1 MSGVS
6 DDPRL
11 AGGGASSEPPSP
23 VATGHAVAEG
33 GQAAQ
38 SAARPPI
45 VDVWSRTEPKYR
57 IRAAALLALNFLLFC
72 GLCAFTH
79 WLHVGRALDFS
90 PESYLTPLRFWGEDT
105 QNLNDFVL
113 YPISVQQTPL
123 HAIVLGLLVASIVA
137 VPIIIAILYRLV
149 WALPFIA
156 AVCIFAHL
164 PWMSFTLLVSCILAA
179 VPPFRMSSRFAS
191 ALVGMLPV
199 LLYLFLAT
207 RGTPEQMELLASPT
221 QKSLLAAPWLLA
233 IVAAC
238 VMMATVLLISRA
250 VNYRPGAVAPVV
262 AVMFATPIALF
273 HLGVGV
279 DELHYRVL
287 EAEYGPRSPLFE
299 PVRDATEEIRAL
311 MFEADP
317 GLYTHYLQQVW
328 GGRIEEVKS
337 VIWQRLLVRYLAD
350 RAQAY
355 EACKRFRS
363 DHPTSRYAPCALYLE
378 GRILD
383 TRLDERKLGQ
393 NPPVRELYTEFPH
406 VQSEV
411 AWTAL
416 YRDYPDSPLS
426 IVAGLRLAQLQLRRG
441 EIEGAAECLTESL
454 ARGERLAASASAPS
468 PAHLRLLASTAPE
481 SSLNVEPLPYLRE
494 ARRLLELI
502 AANRDDP
509 RFGDVPLA
517 ALAALD
523 PHRPRY
529 GRQLLQLA
537 HTYHGSRLYDNLLVY
552 WAGSLG
558 DPGERRTA
566 LAALLERFP
575 DGDALPEAMFRLAEI
590 ELQGPGAGD
599 EASRA
604 RGLSRLRELAA
615 RYGHTSWGELAA
627 ERLAMI
633 EPRLAGAAVAP

>member
-1 MSGVS
+1 M
-6 DDPRL
+6 
-11 AGGGASSEPPSP
+11 EHPSP
-23 VATGHAVAEG
+23 LATAVA
-33 GQAAQ
+33 AAE
-38 SAARPPI
+38 APAGPPV
-45 VDVWSRTEPKYR
+45 VDVWSRTGPRYR

-79 WLHVGRALDFS
+79 WLHVGRVLDFS
-90 PESYLTPLRFWGEDT
+90 LESYLRPLRFWGEDT

-113 YPISVQQTPL
+113 YPISVQQTPV

-137 VPIIIAILYRLV
+137 VPIIIAILYRFV
-149 WALPFIA
+149 WALPFIG
-156 AVCIFAHL
+156 AVCVFAHL
-164 PWMSFTLLVSCILAA
+164 PWMSVTLAASCVLAA
-179 VPPFRMSSRFAS
+179 VRPFRMSFRFGS

-199 LLYLFLAT
+199 LMYLFLAT
-207 RGTPEQMELLASPT
+207 RGTPDQVGLLASPT
-221 QKSLLAAPWLLA
+221 QKSLLAAPWVLA

-299 PVRDATEEIRAL
+299 PVRDASDEIRAL

-317 GLYTHYLQQVW
+317 VLYTHYLQQVW
-328 GGRIEEVKS
+328 GGRVEEVKR

-363 DHPTSRYAPCALYLE
+363 DHPTSRYAACALYLE

-393 NPPVRELYTEFPH
+393 NPPVRELYSDFPH

-416 YRDYPDSPLS
+416 YKDHPDSPLS
-426 IVAGLRLAQLQLRRG
+426 IVAALRLAQLRLRRG
-441 EIEGAAECLTESL
+441 EVQAAYEHLREAL
-454 ARGERLAASASAPS
+454 QRGERLLHASVATQPVR
-468 PAHLRLLASTAPE
+468 PHLLASAAPE
-481 SSLNVEPLPYLRE
+481 SSLNIEPQPYLRE
-494 ARRLLELI
+494 ARRLAELI
-502 AANRDDP
+502 SANRDDP
-509 RFGDVPLA
+509 RFGDAPLA

-523 PHRPRY
+523 PRRPRY

-537 HTYHGSRLYDNLLVY
+537 HTYYGSRLYDNVLVA
-552 WAGSLG
+552 WAASLG
-558 DPGERRTA
+558 DLEERRTA
-566 LAALLERFP
+566 LSALLERFP

-590 ELQGPGAGD
+590 ELQSTVAGD
-599 EASRA
+599 ESARP

-615 RYGHTSWGELAA
+615 RFAHTSWGELAA

-633 EPRLAGAAVAP
+633 EPRLAGAAVGP